1 MNRFLVAVLF
11 AFCASAPDAQ
21 PYALSR
27 LEQSPRHLEWTT
39 LDASEGRTLHAFVAW
54 PERKVDALAVIVI
67 HENRGLT
74 DWVRSFADQ
83 LAEAGFIAIAPDLLS
98 GFDPEHARTK
108 DFASEDAAR
117 EAISRLDP
125 ERVTGDLDVLQSWAA
140 KLPGGNGRVAVM
152 GFCWGGAQTFRHAT
166 RSPDLAGAFVFYGT
180 APTDNAALA
189 RIAVPVHGFYGA
201 EDQRVN
207 ATIEATRSA
216 MLALEKPYEAVIY
229 EHAGHGFM
237 RAGDDPAATPELRAA
252 RDAAF
257 ARLTSLLAKAK

>member
-1 MNRFLVAVLF
+1 MNRTL
-11 AFCASAPDAQ
+11 CALLLLCATPLHAQ
-21 PYALSR
+21 PYASAR

-39 LDASEGRTLHAFVAW
+39 LDAGDGRTLHAFVAY
-54 PERKVDALAVIVI
+54 PERHADALAVIVI

-98 GFDPEHARTK
+98 GFDAEHARTS

-125 ERVTGDLDVLQSWAA
+125 ERVTSDLAALQSWAA

-166 RSPDLAGAFVFYGT
+166 RAPDIAGAFVFYGT

-201 EDQRVN
+201 DDQRVN
-207 ATIEATRSA
+207 ATLEATRGA
-216 MLALEKPYEAVIY
+216 MRELGKVYEPVVY
-229 EHAGHGFM
+229 DGAGHGFM
-237 RAGDDPAATPELRAA
+237 RAGDDPAAAPGLRAA

>member
-1 MNRFLVAVLF
+1 MNRTL
-11 AFCASAPDAQ
+11 CALLLLCATPLHAQ
-21 PYALSR
+21 PYASAR

-39 LDASEGRTLHAFVAW
+39 LDAGDGRTLHAFVEY
-54 PERKVDALAVIVI
+54 PERHADALAVIVI

-98 GFDPEHARTK
+98 GFDAEHARTS

-125 ERVTGDLDVLQSWAA
+125 ERVTSDLAALQSWAA

-166 RSPDLAGAFVFYGT
+166 RAPDIAGAFVFYGT

-201 EDQRVN
+201 DDQRVN
-207 ATIEATRSA
+207 ATIEATRGA
-216 MLALEKPYEAVIY
+216 MRELGKVYEPVVY
-229 EHAGHGFM
+229 DGAGHGFM
-237 RAGDDPAATPELRAA
+237 RAGDDPAAAPGLRAA

>member
-1 MNRFLVAVLF
+1 MRRLLAALCLLAAATVAQ
-11 AFCASAPDAQ
+11 AQ
-21 PYALSR
+21 PHALAR
-27 LEQSPRHLEWTT
+27 LENSPRHLEWTT
-39 LDASEGRTLHAFVAW
+39 LDAGAGRTLHAFVAW
-54 PERKVDALAVIVI
+54 PERHADALAVIVI

-83 LAEAGFIAIAPDLLS
+83 LAEAGYIAIAPDLLS
-98 GFDPEHARTK
+98 GFDAGHARTS

-125 ERVTGDLDVLQSWAA
+125 ARVTADLRALQDWAA
-140 KLPGGNGRVAVM
+140 KLPGGDGRVALM

-166 RSPDLAGAFVFYGT
+166 HAQDLAGAYVFYGT
-180 APTDNAALA
+180 APTDRDALA

-201 EDQRVN
+201 DDQRVN
-207 ATIEATRSA
+207 ATLEATRGA
-216 MLALEKPYEAVIY
+216 MRELGKVYEPVVY
-229 EHAGHGFM
+229 DGAGHGFM
-237 RAGDDPAATPELRAA
+237 RAGDDPAAAPGLRAA

>member
-1 MNRFLVAVLF
+1 MRHCLLALLFLAG
-11 AFCASAPDAQ
+11 AAPLNAQ
-21 PYALSR
+21 PYALAR
-27 LEQSPRHLEWTT
+27 LETSPRHLEWTT
-39 LDASEGRTLHAFVAW
+39 LEAGAGRTLHAFVAW
-54 PERKVDALAVIVI
+54 PERHADALAVIVI

-98 GFDPEHARTK
+98 GFDADHARTR

-125 ERVTGDLDVLQSWAA
+125 AQVTADLEALRAWAA
-140 KLPGGNGRVAVM
+140 KLPGANGRVAVA
-152 GFCWGGAQTFRHAT
+152 GFCWGGAQTFRFAT
-166 RSPDLAGAFVFYGT
+166 NAADLAGAFVFYGT

-201 EDQRVN
+201 DDQRVN

-216 MLALEKPYEAVIY
+216 MLALDRPYDAVVY
-229 EHAGHGFM
+229 DGAGHGFM
-237 RAGDDPAATPELRAA
+237 RAGDDPAAAPALRAA

-257 ARLTSLLAKAK
+257 ARLTSLLAKAN

>member
-1 MNRFLVAVLF
+1 MRRLLAILCLLAAATVAQ
-11 AFCASAPDAQ
+11 AQ
-21 PYALSR
+21 PYALAR
-27 LEQSPRHLEWTT
+27 LENSPRHLEWTT
-39 LDASEGRTLHAFVAW
+39 LDAGVGRTLHAFVAW
-54 PERKVDALAVIVI
+54 PERHADALAVIVI

-98 GFDPEHARTK
+98 GFDDEHARTR

-125 ERVTGDLDVLQSWAA
+125 GRVTGDLEVLQQWAA
-140 KLPGGNGRVAVM
+140 KLPGANGRVAVM
-152 GFCWGGAQTFRHAT
+152 GFCWGGAQTFRFAT
-166 RSPDLAGAFVFYGT
+166 DAKDLAGAFVFYGT

-201 EDQRVN
+201 DDQRVN

-216 MLALEKPYEAVIY
+216 MLALERPYEAVVY
-229 EHAGHGFM
+229 DGAGHGFM
-237 RAGDDPAATPELRAA
+237 RAGDDPAAAPELRAA

>member
-1 MNRFLVAVLF
+1 MSKYLCALLLF
-11 AFCASAPDAQ
+11 VCSAPLGAQ
-21 PYALSR
+21 TYALAR

-39 LDASEGRTLHAFVAW
+39 LEAGAGRTLHAFVAW
-54 PERKVDALAVIVI
+54 PERHADALAVIVI

-98 GFDPEHARTK
+98 GFDAAHARTR

-125 ERVTGDLDVLQSWAA
+125 ERVTTDLQALQSWAA
-140 KLPGGNGRVAVM
+140 KLPGANGRVALM

-166 RSPDLAGAFVFYGT
+166 RAPDLAGAFVFYGT
-180 APTDNAALA
+180 APTDSAALA

-201 EDQRVN
+201 DDQRVN

-216 MLALEKPYEAVIY
+216 MLALEKPYEAVVY
-229 EHAGHGFM
+229 DGAGHGFM
-237 RAGDDPAATPELRAA
+237 RAGDDPAAAPELRAA

>member
-1 MNRFLVAVLF
+1 MRRILF
-11 AFCASAPDAQ
+11 ALLFLAGTAPLNAQ
-21 PYALSR
+21 PYALAR
-27 LEQSPRHLEWTT
+27 LENSPRHLEWTT
-39 LDASEGRTLHAFVAW
+39 LDAGAGRNLHAFVAW
-54 PERKVDALAVIVI
+54 PERHADALAVIVI

-98 GFDPEHARTK
+98 GFDDEHARTK

-117 EAISRLDP
+117 EAISRLDA
-125 ERVTGDLDVLQSWAA
+125 ERVTGDLEVLQKWAA
-140 KLPGGNGRVAVM
+140 KLPGANGRVAVM
-152 GFCWGGAQTFRHAT
+152 GFCWGGAQTFRFAT
-166 RSPDLAGAFVFYGT
+166 NAKGLAGAFVFYGT

-201 EDQRVN
+201 DDQRVN

-216 MLALEKPYEAVIY
+216 MLALEKPYEAVVY
-229 EHAGHGFM
+229 DGAGHGFM
-237 RAGDDPAATPELRAA
+237 RAGDDPAAAPALRAA

-257 ARLTSLLAKAK
+257 DRLTSLLAKAK